1 MWENQN
7 GNSSPKTFIGTGA
20 KRELIFSIPTM
31 YQVFLYTITHLI
43 LTTILGGRWCYLHFI
58 NKKIEAHKINFQE
71 VSHVG
76 SGRVEIPSL
85 FPFFSEH
92 TPASSRREL
101 WDFLGGPVAKTHCS
115 QCRGL
120 SSIPIQ
126 GIRSY
131 MSQLKD
137 PNMSQQ
143 KLKILCA
150 IAKAQGKQTN
160 K

>member
-1 MWENQN
+1 MWEHQN
-7 GNSSPKTFIGTGA
+7 GTSSAKTFTGMGA
-20 KRELIFSIPTM
+20 KRELIFSVPTM
-31 YQVFLYTITHLI
+31 YQVFFYTITHLI

-58 NKKIEAHKINFQE
+58 NKKIEAHKINFHE

-76 SGRVEIPSL
+76 SGRVDIPSL

-101 WDFLGGPVAKTHCS
+101 CDFLGGPVAKTHRS

-120 SSIPIQ
+120 GSIPIQ
-126 GIRSY
+126 GIRSH
-131 MSQLKD
+131 
-137 PNMSQQ
+137 MSQQ

-150 IAKAQGKQTN
+150 IAKTQGKQKN